1 MTGMKRRQEE
11 ERGMRINPEIIDVEG
26 AEDCAQVCRQH
37 PTSRE
42 PRRWSLPGARAHI
55 EESRK
60 LTEQERSKGK
70 PGRVVR
76 GFGAQGK
83 TEALQSEWHLEV
95 GFSHSSEEAAKTSGR
110 AVGAKGRTE
119 QGTCWRER

>member
-1 MTGMKRRQEE
+1 
-11 ERGMRINPEIIDVEG
+11 MRLNPEMFDVED
-26 AEDCAQVCRQH
+26 ADDFTQVRRQH

-55 EESRK
+55 EKSRK

-76 GFGAQGK
+76 GFVAQGK
-83 TEALQSEWHLEV
+83 TEALQSEWPLEV
-95 GFSHSSEEAAKTSGR
+95 GFSHSSEEAAKTGCR
-110 AVGAKGRTE
+110 AVGAKGRTG
-119 QGTCWRER
+119 QGTRGRER